1 MSEQE
6 MEQLRYP
13 IGRFSVPEPITPD
26 LRNQWIT
33 VLENLPDRLEALVH
47 NITEEQLE
55 TPYRPG
61 GWTLRQVIHHLADS
75 HHHSYTRFKWA
86 LAEAKPTIKAYE
98 EKDWAE
104 LKDVKHAPIDSS
116 LLHLK
121 AIHAKLVNLLKVMND
136 SDFKRSFIHP
146 ETGREVFLDVNLG
159 IYAWHCDHHY
169 AHIAS
174 VVKPN

>member
-1 MSEQE
+1 MSEE
-6 MEQLRYP
+6 ELEKLRYP
-13 IGRFSVPEPITPD
+13 IGRFSLPESITSE

-33 VLENLPDRLEALVH
+33 VLKNLPERLENLVH
-47 NITEEQLE
+47 GITEEQLE

-61 GWTLRQVIHHLADS
+61 GWTVRQVIHHLADS

-86 LAEAKPTIKAYE
+86 LAEDKPTIKAYD

-104 LKDVKHAPIDSS
+104 LKDVKHAQIDSS

-121 AIHAKLVNLLKVMND
+121 AIHIKLVNLLTIMSD

-159 IYAWHCDHHY
+159 IYAWHSQHHY
-169 AHIAS
+169 AHVES
-174 VVKPN
+174 VIKS